1 MVDMV
6 KKIHKKSADLL
17 EPGEELSGAC
27 VIMGV
32 GQFKKNVAF
41 GAVGGL
47 VGAAVGQAISGKAD
61 EVAAGSMADGFPNT
75 KQAILALSNQRWVV
89 FEQSA
94 MSGAAKS
101 VAASW
106 ALEDITSLTAEKG
119 RLTYRIAITFADG
132 SVAQVESVKRAKPGA
147 LADAA
152 AKRR

>member
-94 MSGAAKS
+94 MSGSAKG

-106 ALEDITSLTAEKG
+106 PLDAIQSIDIEKG
-119 RLTYRIAITFADG
+119 KLTSKLNIMFSDG
-132 SVAQVESVKRAKPGA
+132 SVAQAEAVKGAKPDK
-147 LADAA
+147 LVDAA
-152 AKRR
+152 AAR